1 MTRAIAARALL
12 AAATAV
18 AAALGLAAPVSA
30 AAASD
35 PSPTRG
41 TVRVIVTYD
50 SLASR
55 GSVSGSVDRLGS
67 VTRTMKRSA
76 HLVARVPARDLDRLR
91 RAPHVRSVQLDVPEK
106 LTLNSSTHVIHADTA
121 HAAGWTG
128 AGTTVAILDT
138 GVDVDHPF
146 LGGRVIAQYCSSD
159 PDPSEPS
166 EQSLCPNGASTDDSA
181 DIDSLP
187 ACASAFGTICDHG
200 THVAGIAAG
209 NGSGVAGAPIA
220 GVAPGAD
227 IIAMQVFTRFNDP
240 GFCGLGNTP
249 CVASYPSDQMA
260 ALDELAA
267 LDTAHPSWNIV
278 AANLSLGGG
287 ANTRSCDTD
296 PRKPGIDKLL
306 AQGVATVIAA
316 GNNGYDNMISTPGC
330 ISSAVTVGATN
341 DDDSVASY
349 SNRGRLLDV
358 LAPGTSIT
366 SSVPDDA
373 WDTYN
378 GTSMA
383 TPHVVGTLALMR
395 QHSPWRSIAS
405 LVADLKSTGKRVTY
419 PSGVGTVSTRR
430 IDVTAALAAN
440 HAPTVAV
447 TGTPAAAPEGR
458 ALTVRGTWADSD
470 GDAVTLTASTGS
482 LTKGAGTWSWT
493 ATRGDDTAL
502 PVTVTAKDV
511 VNATRSVTFTARWTN
526 VAPTAALQT
535 AAGTTWNGA
544 QLATAGA
551 PTVLAVRVTDPG
563 SDDISAAWSFGDGAR
578 ALSRSL
584 LHPPTADPPA
594 SPSAEP
600 RSLTP
605 AVGHTYAKAC
615 ARTVSVRA
623 TDDDG
628 GVSPSRSRS
637 VVVLGTS
644 TTRRASAWWSAE
656 FRGVTSTVSAADR
669 SCLLSSARALSTVFA
684 ERRPLTTTADAVAVL
699 RPPTPTTAR
708 SRLDAQLLAVWLDVA
723 TGAVHLGDQLDTD
736 LSGTPDTTVGAFLA
750 STEATRNASSTT
762 SSALAPLTTVLA
774 RVSTTG

>member
-12 AAATAV
+12 AAATAL
-18 AAALGLAAPVSA
+18 AAALGLTAPASA
-30 AAASD
+30 SPAGD
-35 PSPTRG
+35 PAPARG

-55 GSVSGSVDRLGS
+55 GSVAGSVDRLGT

-76 HLVARVPARDLDRLR
+76 HLVARVPASDLDRLR
-91 RAPHVRSVQLDVPEK
+91 RSPHVRSVQLDVPEK

-159 PDPSEPS
+159 PDSSQPS
-166 EQSLCPNGASTDDSA
+166 EQSLCPNGSSTDDSA

-187 ACASAFGTICDHG
+187 ACASPFGTICDHG

-209 NGSGVAGAPIA
+209 NGSGVAGAPVA
-220 GVAPGAD
+220 GVAPGAN
-227 IIAMQVFTRFNDP
+227 IIAMQVFTRFNDT

-287 ANTRSCDTD
+287 ANTTSCDTD
-296 PRKPGIDKLL
+296 PRKPGVDKLL
-306 AQGVATVIAA
+306 TQGVATVIAA
-316 GNNGYDNMISTPGC
+316 GNNGYDNMVSTPGC

-349 SNRGRLLDV
+349 SNRGKLLDV
-358 LAPGTSIT
+358 FAPGTSIT
-366 SSVPDDA
+366 SSVPDDT

-395 QHSPWRSIAS
+395 QHSPARSIAS
-405 LVADLKSTGKRVTY
+405 LIADLKASGKRVSY
-419 PSGVGTVSTRR
+419 PSGGVTVSTRR

-447 TGTPAAAPEGR
+447 TGTPAAGREGS
-458 ALTVRGTWADSD
+458 ALTIHGTWGDSD
-470 GDAVTLTASTGS
+470 GDAVTLTTSTGT

-511 VNATRSVTFTARWTN
+511 ANATRSVTFTARWNN
-526 VAPTAALQT
+526 VAPTATLQ
-535 AAGTTWNGA
+535 AAGTRWNGA
-544 QLATAGA
+544 QLATAGSS
-551 PTVLAVRVTDPG
+551 TVFAVHVTDPG
-563 SDDISAAWSFGDGAR
+563 SDDISTAWSYGDGAR

-584 LHPPTADPPA
+584 LHPPTADPA
-594 SPSAEP
+594 SSPSAEP
-600 RSLTP
+600 RSLTA
-605 AVGHTYAKAC
+605 AVGHTYTKAC

-628 GVSPSRSRS
+628 GVSSNRTRS

-644 TTRRASAWWSAE
+644 STRRAVAWWSAE
-656 FRGVTSTVSAADR
+656 YRGVTSDLSAADR

-684 ERRPLTTTADAVAVL
+684 EKRPLTTTADAVAVL
-699 RPPTPTTAR
+699 RPATPTTAR

-723 TGAVHLGDQLDTD
+723 TGAVHLGDPLDTD
-736 LSGTPDTTVGAFLA
+736 LSGTPDTTVGAFLT
-750 STEATRNASSTT
+750 STEATRNASST
-762 SSALAPLTTVLA
+762 SSTALAPLTTVLA